1 MEIYQLRYFRAIVN
15 FGSMAAAAKA
25 LNITQPALSY
35 AITQLEKELGMNLFE
50 RHNNKLKLNSHAFPL
65 LETSDTVLRLLDDC
79 AGQMRSEFLSNADRV
94 YIGVCYNGALSEAI
108 CSYIQEYPSVR
119 LYETMLFFDNAC
131 HALEIG
137 AVDFM
142 GTCDVLSGS
151 KYIQLPVF
159 QERVIALIPK
169 NNPLAAR
176 AVLCLDDLKDTRVI
190 LKAPPKALTSL
201 LAMETDN
208 LSPEHGGLNLIYEGN
223 DDLIALRLAEQSIGI
238 ILMPES
244 QYRWQCTVMGE
255 AHCFRDLVP
264 VPFDPKQYSKTL
276 YLTWM
281 KNSQM
286 NKRAKEVLSYLLE
299 YYQNDPSTPPEAS
312 AL

>member
-50 RHNNKLKLNSHAFPL
+50 RHNGKLKLNSHAFPL
-65 LETSDTVLRLLDDC
+65 LETSDTVLHLLDDC
-79 AGQMRSEFLSNADRV
+79 ADQMRAEYMNNADRV

-108 CSYIQEYPSVR
+108 YTYIQENPSVR
-119 LYETMLFFDNAC
+119 LYETMLFPDNAC
-131 HALEIG
+131 RALEIG

-142 GTCDVLSGS
+142 CTYDVLSGS

-159 QERVIALIPK
+159 QEHVVALIPGE
-169 NNPLAAR
+169 NALAAKD
-176 AVLCLDDLKDTRVI
+176 VLYLEDLKDSRVI

-201 LAMETDN
+201 LALESDP
-208 LSPEHGGLNLIYEGN
+208 LSPEQGGLNLLYEGN
-223 DDLIALRLAEQSIGI
+223 DDLIALKLAEQNMGI
-238 ILMPES
+238 ILMPKSEYHWQTSVLGES
-244 QYRWQCTVMGE
+244 RYG
-255 AHCFRDLVP
+255 RDLVM
-264 VPFDPKQYSKTL
+264 VPFDTKRYAKTL
-276 YLTWM
+276 YLTWL

-286 NKRAKEVLSYLLE
+286 NKRAKEVLSNILE
-299 YYQNDPSTPPEAS
+299 YYQSKSDPAAGDITT
-312 AL
+312 